1 MTSRYQ
7 IKLDTTH
14 LNQFLDQGVRA
25 REAIVRVMVGFKA
38 GGPYF
43 GAVNFGVILFAMD
56 EPHLPHDSGVIQQ
69 IKEAVT
75 ALIEPDDGGD
85 TT

>member
-7 IKLDTTH
+7 IKLDTVR
-14 LNQFLDQGVRA
+14 LNRFLDRGVRS

-38 GGPYF
+38 GGPHF
-43 GAVNFGVILFAMD
+43 TATHFGVILFALNT
-56 EPHLPHDSGVIQQ
+56 PHLPHDSGVIQQ

-75 ALIEPDDGGD
+75 ALIES
-85 TT
+85 